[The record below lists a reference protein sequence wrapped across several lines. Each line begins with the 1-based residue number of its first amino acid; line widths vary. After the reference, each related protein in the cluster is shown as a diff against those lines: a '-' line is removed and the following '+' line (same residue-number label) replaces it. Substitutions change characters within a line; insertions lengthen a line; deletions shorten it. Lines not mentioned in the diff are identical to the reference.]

1 MFYNIFMINVKDS
14 KGIFI
19 TATGT
24 DVGKTFVSALLVK
37 KMREQNV
44 NCGYFKPILSGAENV
59 GGKLVP
65 GDAKHVV
72 ETAKLSC
79 VPESCVS
86 YMFEPAVSPHLASS
100 DIKLE
105 KILADY
111 KSHSTM
117 YDFIVV
123 EGAGGII
130 CPLNLSDTPI
140 IMADLIKLLELDI
153 IIVADA
159 GLGTINSTVLT
170 VEFAKQK
177 GINICGIILNK
188 FDSKN
193 YMHQDNKLSIEKL
206 TGIKV
211 IATVKQDAVDIGEI
225 NW

>member
-1 MFYNIFMINVKDS
+1 MFYNLLMNRNTQ
-14 KGIFI
+14 GIFI

-24 DVGKTFVSALLVK
+24 DIGKTYISALLVK
-37 KMREQNV
+37 KIREQNV
-44 NCGYFKPILSGAENV
+44 NCGYFKPVLSGAENID
-59 GGKLVP
+59 GKLVP
-65 GDAKHVV
+65 GDAKYVV

-79 VPESCVS
+79 APESCVS
-86 YMFEPAVSPHLASS
+86 YIFEPAVSPHLASS
-100 DIKLE
+100 EIKQE

-111 KSHSTM
+111 KAHSAM

-123 EGAGGII
+123 EGAGGIV

-140 IMADLIKLLELDI
+140 IMADLIKLLGLDI

-177 GINICGIILNK
+177 GISVRGIILNN
-188 FDSKN
+188 FDSEN

-211 IATVKQDAVDIGEI
+211 IATVKKDAVDIGEI

>member
-1 MFYNIFMINVKDS
+1 MIDVKDS

-44 NCGYFKPILSGAENV
+44 NCGYFKPVLSGAENID
-59 GGKLVP
+59 GKLVP
-65 GDAKHVV
+65 GDAKYVV

-79 VPESCVS
+79 APVDCVS

-100 DIKLE
+100 DIKQE

-111 KSHSTM
+111 KAHSAM

-123 EGAGGII
+123 EGAGGIV

-140 IMADLIKLLELDI
+140 IMADLIKLLGLDI

-177 GINICGIILNK
+177 GISVRGIILNN
-188 FDSKN
+188 FDSEN

-211 IATVKQDAVDIGEI
+211 IATVKKDAVDIGEI

>member
-1 MFYNIFMINVKDS
+1 MIDVKDS

-44 NCGYFKPILSGAENV
+44 NCGYFKPVLSGAENID
-59 GGKLVP
+59 GKLVP
-65 GDAKHVV
+65 GDAKYVV

-79 VPESCVS
+79 APVDCVS

-100 DIKLE
+100 DIKQE

-111 KSHSTM
+111 KSHSAM

-123 EGAGGII
+123 EGAGGIV
-130 CPLNLSDTPI
+130 CPLNLSDTPF
-140 IMADLIKLLELDI
+140 IMADLIKLLGLGI

-177 GINICGIILNK
+177 GISVRGIILNN
-188 FDSKN
+188 FDSEN

-211 IATVKQDAVDIGEI
+211 IATVKKDAIDIGEI